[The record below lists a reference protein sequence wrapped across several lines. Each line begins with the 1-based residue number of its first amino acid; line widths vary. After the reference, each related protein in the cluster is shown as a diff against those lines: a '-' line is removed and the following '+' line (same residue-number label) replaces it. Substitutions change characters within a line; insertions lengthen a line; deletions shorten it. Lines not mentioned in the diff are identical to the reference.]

1 MVQSIL
7 SIPDAVRGAID
18 SLDQIEV
25 DEFIL
30 WSTVADLDQIDRVT
44 DLLG

>member
-7 SIPDAVRGAID
+7 SIPDAVPGAID
-18 SLDQIEV
+18 GLAQIGV